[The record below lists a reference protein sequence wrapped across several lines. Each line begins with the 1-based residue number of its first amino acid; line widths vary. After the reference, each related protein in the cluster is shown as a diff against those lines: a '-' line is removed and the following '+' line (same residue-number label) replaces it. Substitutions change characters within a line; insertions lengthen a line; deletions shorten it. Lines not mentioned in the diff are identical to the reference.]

1 MGFAEHFAEDRRLV
15 TLRILERAE
24 GYRANEYLL
33 QTALAG
39 FGHSVSRDRVR
50 TDLEW
55 LREQGLVTLERAGS
69 MTVGT
74 LTERGADVAAGRAS
88 VPGVKRPAPGG

>member
-1 MGFAEHFAEDRRLV
+1 MSFAEHFAQDRRLTV
-15 TLRILERAE
+15 LKILEGAQ

-55 LREQGLVTLERAGS
+55 LREQGLVTLEQIGS
-69 MTVGT
+69 MSVGV
-74 LTERGADVAAGRAS
+74 LTERGADVATGRAA
-88 VPGVKRPAPGG
+88 VPGVKRPAPGD